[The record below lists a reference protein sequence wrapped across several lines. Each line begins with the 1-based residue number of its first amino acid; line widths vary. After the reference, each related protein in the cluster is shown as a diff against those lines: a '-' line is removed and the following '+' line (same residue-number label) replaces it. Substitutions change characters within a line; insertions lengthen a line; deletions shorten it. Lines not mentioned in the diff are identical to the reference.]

1 MVTSPRLESSNR
13 RQGISGGQM
22 TARLNSRHVSQSE
35 RTEAV
40 AEKLRGDAIRSAPL
54 SALTPL
60 RAPRVSPRS
69 HVPSK
74 ENTDVSVTSPRRA
87 GERSLDMK
95 IWGSKSS
102 GQPCTSDKNK
112 IMKGTGGG
120 HGKAEGQ
127 TRAEGGNAGQ
137 CDSQGWRTQKEET
150 EREREQSSSARS
162 LPLSLVASYVDN

>member
-22 TARLNSRHVSQSE
+22 TAQLNSRHVSRSE

-60 RAPRVSPRS
+60 SAPCVSPRS
-69 HVPSK
+69 HAPRK

-95 IWGSKSS
+95 IWGSKST
-102 GQPCTSDKNK
+102 GQPCTSDKNI
-112 IMKGTGGG
+112 IMKGTRGGV
-120 HGKAEGQ
+120 HAKAEGENKSRGRKCGPVRFSGMEN
-127 TRAEGGNAGQ
+127 TKRR
-137 CDSQGWRTQKEET
+137 D
-150 EREREQSSSARS
+150 RERENRAAVPAHYPWV
-162 LPLSLVASYVDN
+162 L